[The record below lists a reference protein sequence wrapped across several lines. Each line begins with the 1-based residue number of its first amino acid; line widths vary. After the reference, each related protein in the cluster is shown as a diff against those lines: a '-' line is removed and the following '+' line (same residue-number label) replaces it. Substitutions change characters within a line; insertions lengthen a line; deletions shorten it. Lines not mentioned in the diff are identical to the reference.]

1 MNRQKH
7 ILPRPASMLL
17 ALGLGLASAS
27 AFAAGGHPANSAE
40 AQYQQDMA
48 ACKSGHTQESKAT
61 CEREAGAALQ
71 AARHGQLVSDNT
83 ETYKQDATRRCMNLP
98 AGQRQDCI
106 TLMNDPDARTQ
117 GSVNGGGIIRE
128 TTITIP
134 G

>member
-7 ILPRPASMLL
+7 ILPRSASIVL

-27 AFAAGGHPANSAE
+27 ALAAGSHSTNSPE
-40 AQYQQDMA
+40 AQYQRDMA
-48 ACKSGHTQESKAT
+48 ACKAGQTQESKAT

-71 AARHGQLVSDNT
+71 AARHNQLVSDSNNT
-83 ETYKQDATRRCMNLP
+83 YEADATRRCMNLP
-98 AGQRQDCI
+98 AGQRQDCMM
-106 TLMNDPDARTQ
+106 LMNDPNAKVE

-128 TTITIP
+128 TTITVP